1 MAPKQPS
8 GWQKRQKRKR
18 QDELVKSQK
27 GAMQKFLTPIPPIVD
42 VEKPQ
47 EHVEVEREHDEVE
60 QEQDRVEV
68 EDEEHVEK
76 QQEQEHVE
84 EQQQEEHVDYIF
96 DPRRWEG
103 LNADEIKLLVA
114 KGPKRDTS
122 IEFGPYDKFNRRFS
136 STIYTRTLSNLEKLG
151 GVGFDDWHH
160 ATGRVRE
167 HEVSLDHLINMKKWF
182 DLRKRLKSDNTIDK
196 FQYEQFKKEAD
207 YWKQV
212 LFRIIALIKFLAK
225 HNLAFRGNKEKLYE
239 KGNGNFLGLV
249 EMLEEFDPVIKE
261 HVRRITS
268 DDIHVHYLGHKIQN
282 EIILM
287 LADEIKKELIKN
299 IKEAKYYSIILDCTP
314 DSSHKEQMTIIVR
327 YVKFSSNSVIVEESF
342 LGFLNANDTTGKGLF
357 DVTYAELQN
366 LGLEIDDMRGQGYD
380 NGANMKGSHQGVQ
393 TRFLKENPRAFYTP
407 CGSHSLNLTLCDMA
421 YSCVK
426 GKSFFGHIQR
436 IYTIFA
442 NSINR
447 WQILKDNVKNWSL
460 KSLSQTRWESRFESV
475 KAIKLQLDDVREALL
490 EVGETDSDAAIA
502 EEALALAENQLS
514 GFDFLVSIVIWYEVL
529 NRVNIVSK
537 KLQDYRETGFLK
549 AIEEATEIASDME
562 IDPIFKEK
570 RKIKRKKRKDETSSS
585 EEVAFTVEENFR
597 VNFFLYIVDQAIA
610 SLEKR
615 FEQFKWYEGL
625 FGFLFPRT
633 LRIIKDEDLKS
644 SCHRLENALRF
655 KEKSDIDGE
664 ALYTELNLFRDSL
677 TNKFSSPVDVLEY
690 MKEDGYSPEAC
701 IAYRILLT
709 IPVTVASAE
718 RSFSKLKLL
727 KSYLRSSMSQERLSG
742 LAMIAIENEVL
753 DDINCEELIHQF
765 AIKNARGLHESL
777 VSY

>member
-27 GAMQKFLTPIPPIVD
+27 GAMQKFLTPNPPIVD

-60 QEQDRVEV
+60 QEQERVEV

-114 KGPKRDTS
+114 KA
-122 IEFGPYDKFNRRFS
+122 
-136 STIYTRTLSNLEKLG
+136 TIYTRTLSNLEKCDREWLVYSKELDKMFCFCCKVFRNGAPKGRLG

-160 ATGRVRE
+160 ATGRVKE

-182 DLRKRLKSDNTIDK
+182 DLRKRLKSDDTIDK
-196 FQYEQFKKEAD
+196 FQHEQFKKEAD

-212 LFRIIALIKFLAK
+212 LFRIIALIKFLVK

-287 LADEIKKELIKN
+287 LTDEIKKELIKN

-342 LGFLNANDTTGKGLF
+342 LGFLNANDTTGKGQF

-380 NGANMKGSHQGVQ
+380 NGANM
-393 TRFLKENPRAFYTP
+393 
-407 CGSHSLNLTLCDMA
+407 
-421 YSCVK
+421 
-426 GKSFFGHIQR
+426 
-436 IYTIFA
+436 
-442 NSINR
+442 
-447 WQILKDNVKNWSL
+447 KDNVKNWSL

-490 EVGETDSDAAIA
+490 EVGETDSDATIA

-537 KLQDYRETGFLK
+537 KLQAKDMHLEIAIQEINNLIEYFKDYRETGFPK
-549 AIEEATEIASDME
+549 AVEEATEIASEME

-615 FEQFKWYEGL
+615 FEQFKW
-625 FGFLFPRT
+625 
-633 LRIIKDEDLKS
+633 
-644 SCHRLENALRF
+644 F

-701 IAYRILLT
+701 NAYRILLT

-727 KSYLRSSMSQERLSG
+727 KSYL
-742 LAMIAIENEVL
+742 
-753 DDINCEELIHQF
+753 
-765 AIKNARGLHESL
+765 
-777 VSY
+777 

>member
-1 MAPKQPS
+1 M
-8 GWQKRQKRKR
+8 
-18 QDELVKSQK
+18 
-27 GAMQKFLTPIPPIVD
+27 
-42 VEKPQ
+42 
-47 EHVEVEREHDEVE
+47 
-60 QEQDRVEV
+60 VEV

-136 STIYTRTLSNLEKLG
+136 ATIYTRTLSNLEKC
-151 GVGFDDWHH
+151 D
-160 ATGRVRE
+160 RE
-167 HEVSLDHLINMKKWF
+167 WL
-182 DLRKRLKSDNTIDK
+182 
-196 FQYEQFKKEAD
+196 
-207 YWKQV
+207 
-212 LFRIIALIKFLAK
+212 
-225 HNLAFRGNKEKLYE
+225 
-239 KGNGNFLGLV
+239 
-249 EMLEEFDPVIKE
+249 
-261 HVRRITS
+261 
-268 DDIHVHYLGHKIQN
+268 
-282 EIILM
+282 
-287 LADEIKKELIKN
+287 
-299 IKEAKYYSIILDCTP
+299 
-314 DSSHKEQMTIIVR
+314 
-327 YVKFSSNSVIVEESF
+327 
-342 LGFLNANDTTGKGLF
+342 
-357 DVTYAELQN
+357 
-366 LGLEIDDMRGQGYD
+366 
-380 NGANMKGSHQGVQ
+380 
-393 TRFLKENPRAFYTP
+393 
-407 CGSHSLNLTLCDMA
+407 
-421 YSCVK
+421 
-426 GKSFFGHIQR
+426 
-436 IYTIFA
+436 
-442 NSINR
+442 
-447 WQILKDNVKNWSL
+447 
-460 KSLSQTRWESRFESV
+460 
-475 KAIKLQLDDVREALL
+475 AIKLQLDDVREALL

-514 GFDFLVSIVIWYEVL
+514 GFDFL
-529 NRVNIVSK
+529 
-537 KLQDYRETGFLK
+537 DYKETGFPK

-644 SCHRLENALRF
+644 SCHRLENASRF

-727 KSYLRSSMSQERLSG
+727 KSYLRSSTSQERLSG

-753 DDINCEELIHQF
+753 DDINCGEVIQQF
-765 AIKNARGLHESL
+765 AIKNARRASRIIG
-777 VSY
+777 

>member
-1 MAPKQPS
+1 
-8 GWQKRQKRKR
+8 
-18 QDELVKSQK
+18 
-27 GAMQKFLTPIPPIVD
+27 
-42 VEKPQ
+42 
-47 EHVEVEREHDEVE
+47 
-60 QEQDRVEV
+60 
-68 EDEEHVEK
+68 
-76 QQEQEHVE
+76 
-84 EQQQEEHVDYIF
+84 
-96 DPRRWEG
+96 
-103 LNADEIKLLVA
+103 
-114 KGPKRDTS
+114 
-122 IEFGPYDKFNRRFS
+122 
-136 STIYTRTLSNLEKLG
+136 
-151 GVGFDDWHH
+151 
-160 ATGRVRE
+160 
-167 HEVSLDHLINMKKWF
+167 
-182 DLRKRLKSDNTIDK
+182 
-196 FQYEQFKKEAD
+196 
-207 YWKQV
+207 
-212 LFRIIALIKFLAK
+212 
-225 HNLAFRGNKEKLYE
+225 
-239 KGNGNFLGLV
+239 
-249 EMLEEFDPVIKE
+249 
-261 HVRRITS
+261 
-268 DDIHVHYLGHKIQN
+268 
-282 EIILM
+282 
-287 LADEIKKELIKN
+287 
-299 IKEAKYYSIILDCTP
+299 
-314 DSSHKEQMTIIVR
+314 MTIIGR

-380 NGANMKGSHQGVQ
+380 NGANMKESHQGVQ

-407 CGSHSLNLTLCDMA
+407 SGSHSLNLTLCDMA

-426 GKSFFGHIQR
+426 EKNFFGYVQR

-442 NSINR
+442 NFINR

-475 KAIKLQLDDVREALL
+475 KAMQLEDVRETLL
-490 EVGETDSDAAIA
+490 EVGEIDSDAAIA

-514 GFDFLVSIVIWYEVL
+514 GFDFLHY
-529 NRVNIVSK
+529 K
-537 KLQDYRETGFLK
+537 ETGFPK
-549 AIEEATEIASDME
+549 AIEEATEIASEME

-585 EEVAFTVEENFR
+585 EEVAFTIEENFR

-633 LRIIKDEDLKS
+633 LRIMKDEDLKL
-644 SCHRLENALRF
+644 SCHRLENALKF

-727 KSYLRSSMSQERLSG
+727 KSYLRPSMSQERLSG

-765 AIKNARGLHESL
+765 AIKNARRASRIIG
-777 VSY
+777 